1 MNNFKRIKPSHT
13 LIQESQKGKNHNRK
27 KEKKVLKKKYK
38 NQYDNIK
45 YNLLENSFSPQLN
58 QMYRKDKFVD

>member
-1 MNNFKRIKPSHT
+1 MTYKSAM
-13 LIQESQKGKNHNRK
+13 LIIIIIIVK
-27 KEKKVLKKKYK
+27 KKKKSIKKYK

-58 QMYRKDKFVD
+58 RMYRKDKFVD